1 MFERAAAGA
10 NTIQILKLAWQKWK
24 AFAHVLGNF
33 QARVLLTVF
42 YFLLVGPV
50 GLVLKWRSDPLKL
63 RHQAAATYWVD
74 RETRDL
80 TLDDARRQ
88 S

>member
-1 MFERAAAGA
+1 M
-10 NTIQILKLAWQKWK
+10 
-24 AFAHVLGNF
+24 LGNF

-42 YFLLVGPV
+42 YFLVVGPV
-50 GLVLKWRSDPLKL
+50 GLFLRWKNDPLKL
-63 RHQAAATYWVD
+63 RHQESATYWLD